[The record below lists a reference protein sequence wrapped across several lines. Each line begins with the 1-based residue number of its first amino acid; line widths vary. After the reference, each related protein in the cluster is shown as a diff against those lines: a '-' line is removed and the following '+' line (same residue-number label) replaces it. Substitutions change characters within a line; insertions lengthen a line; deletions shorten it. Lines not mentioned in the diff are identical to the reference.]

1 MGAGLLLV
9 TSGSAATTAPA
20 AIEAAAERWIRA
32 EARAAHPR
40 AQRIETRVRP
50 LDRRLSLAA
59 CEAGIEAFLPPGGRR
74 IGRTAVGVRCAGP
87 RPWQLYVQV
96 EVRAFVPVLVA
107 ARALERGT
115 ILDHGDVRTAVRE
128 LSTLRR
134 AATVEPEAAV
144 GHELRRR
151 VARGAVLHTGL
162 LAAPRVI
169 RRGQQV
175 SIRSATTGVQVRMG
189 GRALEG
195 GAIGD
200 LVRVRNASSGR
211 IVEGRVVGPGRVRV
225 ER

>member
-1 MGAGLLLV
+1 
-9 TSGSAATTAPA
+9 
-20 AIEAAAERWIRA
+20 
-32 EARAAHPR
+32 
-40 AQRIETRVRP
+40 
-50 LDRRLSLAA
+50 
-59 CEAGIEAFLPPGGRR
+59 
-74 IGRTAVGVRCAGP
+74 
-87 RPWQLYVQV
+87 
-96 EVRAFVPVLVA
+96 
-107 ARALERGT
+107 
-115 ILDHGDVRTAVRE
+115 
-128 LSTLRR
+128 
-134 AATVEPEAAV
+134 
-144 GHELRRR
+144 
-151 VARGAVLHTGL
+151 L